1 MYMLRM
7 DVCVC
12 VLLRCVCV
20 CAHTTRVHKCV
31 RVRARIE
38 VYVCTHMGVVRLGEV
53 VAYDRERHRHE
64 DAYIHMYTCAH
75 IWVSRAL
82 EKLLPTIVSGIAM
95 KTTPL
100 MIAIDVT
107 ALPECEP
114 GETSPA
120 GACNI
125 YICVCV

>member
-38 VYVCTHMGVVRLGEV
+38 VYVCTHMGVARLGEV

-64 DAYIHMYTCAH
+64 DDAADDCNRRNGLAR
-75 IWVSRAL
+75 VRA
-82 EKLLPTIVSGIAM
+82 GR
-95 KTTPL
+95 
-100 MIAIDVT
+100 DVT
-107 ALPECEP
+107 CR
-114 GETSPA
+114 
-120 GACNI
+120 CM
-125 YICVCV
+125 